1 MLSRLVVVCVLTVSV
16 MAPLVWAAFQPV
28 PIILKRTTP
37 ENGPP
42 QRDTTALRKGPP
54 QSISLSKHASSSSG
68 SQTIGAYERPV
79 ATTVAMPVPRPPTSL
94 PEPRVHSLAKPG
106 PLTGQD
112 RNERAPSF
120 PQPKASQ
127 DTTASATTALA
138 PKQTSHPSRAE
149 RKRIEPQRDAFDV
162 IDLYT
167 GPHIII
173 VCSTLT
179 KTQKDQ
185 MGCP

>member
-37 ENGPP
+37 GNGPP
-42 QRDTTALRKGPP
+42 QRDTTALRKEPP
-54 QSISLSKHASSSSG
+54 QSISFSTNASSSSG
-68 SQTIGAYERPV
+68 SQTVGAYERPV
-79 ATTVAMPVPRPPTSL
+79 ATTVAMPHAPTGL

-106 PLTGQD
+106 PLTDQD
-112 RNERAPSF
+112 RNERAPSS
-120 PQPKASQ
+120 PQPIDDPSQ
-127 DTTASATTALA
+127 DTTASVTTALA

-149 RKRIEPQRDAFDV
+149 RKHIEPQRDAFDV

-173 VCSTLT
+173 VCSKLT